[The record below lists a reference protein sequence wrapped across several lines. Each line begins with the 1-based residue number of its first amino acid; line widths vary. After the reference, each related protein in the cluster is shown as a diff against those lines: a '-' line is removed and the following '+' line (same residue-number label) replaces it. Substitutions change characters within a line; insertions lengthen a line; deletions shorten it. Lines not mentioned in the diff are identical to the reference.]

1 MEGRINVAK
10 LNPGGYKLMYG
21 FAEYLAKSSLDKK
34 LIDLIHLRVSQ
45 INGCAYCLDMHWK
58 DLKAEGESD
67 QRLYSLD
74 AWRETTFYSERERA
88 ALTWAE
94 ATTNIQDG
102 HVSDE
107 VFDQVRAQFSE
118 QELADLV
125 RDVRVHRVLD
135 HPLLELLEH
144 GHELSLLPH
153 VSHRPAQFV
162 GLGGAEVT

>member
-94 ATTNIQDG
+94 ATTNIRDG

-118 QELADLV
+118 QELADLTLAVVAINGWNRLNIAFRIPAGTYRPGQFDKV
-125 RDVRVHRVLD
+125 RKT
-135 HPLLELLEH
+135 
-144 GHELSLLPH
+144 
-153 VSHRPAQFV
+153 A
-162 GLGGAEVT
+162 

>member
-94 ATTNIQDG
+94 ATTNIRDG

-107 VFDQVRAQFSE
+107 AFDQARAQFSE
-118 QELADLV
+118 QELADLTLAV
-125 RDVRVHRVLD
+125 VAINGWNRLNIAFRI
-135 HPLLELLEH
+135 
-144 GHELSLLPH
+144 
-153 VSHRPAQFV
+153 PAGTYRAGQFEK
-162 GLGGAEVT
+162 LKKTA